1 MTRRLSLGLVLGLLG
16 ATACAG
22 QSTGND
28 GAFGDDT
35 SDGESEGDE
44 EDGDDDGPTSNGE
57 DSDDDEDDGE
67 DTDDGSE
74 DDGDI
79 PKLDVGSEDEPC
91 VDYGEM
97 HSYIWVANSGEGT
110 VSKIDTQSMEEEGR
124 YLARE
129 DAAGSPSRTSVSL
142 TGDVAVA
149 NRWGGITKIHALPE
163 RCDEYDTPQFA
174 TSSGK
179 DDVLSWADEDC
190 RAWHTEFPGITYQR
204 PVAWTRGVEDEEA
217 CEITGQRVWST
228 TKGDGDYSVNVVR
241 LMGADGSV
249 EETIPVPDVLATHW
263 GPYGGAVD
271 AEGNFFFS
279 FYGGSKDVVVVDYE
293 DLSYQ
298 VFESPLGVDYG
309 ITVDSQ
315 GRAWVCGH
323 GVARLDPNAGTWAWD
338 HHDTQ
343 PLHSGPFYHGCQT
356 DGEGKL
362 WVGLMSGS
370 QQQANWLRGIDT
382 ETLEIE
388 NEYDIGPM
396 MKGVSIDA
404 DGYVWGV
411 MANGS
416 NAYRIDPDTGEW
428 DVYDGLT
435 NAYTY
440 SDMTGMALANAGAA
454 G

>member
-1 MTRRLSLGLVLGLLG
+1 MKRPAFLGFIFSVLGVVGCSGEG
-16 ATACAG
+16 ATDEGTFADEASAG
-22 QSTGND
+22 ESD
-28 GAFGDDT
+28 GAQT
-35 SDGESEGDE
+35 EGESGAGSGENDEGTGDE
-44 EDGDDDGPTSNGE
+44 
-57 DSDDDEDDGE
+57 SD
-67 DTDDGSE
+67 TGSE

-110 VSKIDTQSMEEEGR
+110 VSKIDTESMVEEGR
-124 YLARE
+124 YLARA
-129 DAAGSPSRTSVSL
+129 DAAGDPSRTSVSL

-149 NRWGGITKIHALPE
+149 NRWGGITKFYALPE
-163 RCDEYDTPQFA
+163 RCNDYDSPEFE

-179 DDVLSWADEDC
+179 DDVLAWSDEDC
-190 RAWHTEFPGITYQR
+190 RAWHVSFPGITYQR
-204 PVAWTRGVEDEEA
+204 PVAWTRGTRDEET
-217 CEITGQRVWST
+217 CQITGERVWST
-228 TKGDGDYSVNVVR
+228 TKGDGDYSVEVVR
-241 LMGADGSV
+241 LRGDDGTV
-249 EETIPVPDVLATHW
+249 EETIPVPDVVATHW

-279 FYGGSKDVVVVDYE
+279 FYGGSKDVVRVDYD
-293 DLSYQ
+293 DLSYE

-370 QQQANWLRGIDT
+370 QQQPNWLRGVDT

-404 DGYVWGV
+404 AGYVWGV
-411 MANGS
+411 MAGNS
-416 NAYRIDPDTGEW
+416 AYRVDPDTGDW